1 MHAARVL
8 GFVLVGML
16 IIDTGWAVASSG
28 AGWLATG
35 TVMKTDANTVYFLGH
50 DNVVYTI
57 DTTSARILSNAGGL
71 SVRPRAGDQV
81 RIYGRLT
88 RSGDVRAS
96 RVRVLSSAAGRSAF
110 VGNGPTKEVCIVVEK
125 ESDQAESEP
134 AVVPEAPCAPKLPN
148 PEAPSATWQG
158 KGLISDI
165 DYVGHQVKIQTSDG
179 SFTVDVDGATMV
191 RGTVRVGLSRLNQ
204 GDAIWVAGNE
214 VAPYVIAAQMI
225 RVLRSG
231 SEAMNAVPM
240 MPTSVVG
247 VIQQIDYPSRTFKM
261 SGRVTVAVVSC
272 DDNTVIQFMQTKQT
286 FLDLKPGTRINM
298 SGYGNLTSGYA
309 AQHIQIIAVSP

>member
-16 IIDTGWAVASSG
+16 IIDTGWAGASSG

-35 TVMKTDANTVYFLGH
+35 TIMKIDASTVYFLGR
-50 DNVVYTI
+50 DNAVYRV
-57 DTTSARILSNAGGL
+57 DASSAKVLSNTGATG
-71 SVRPRAGDQV
+71 VQPRAGDQV
-81 RIYGRLT
+81 RVFGRLT
-88 RSGDVRAS
+88 GSSDVKAS
-96 RVRVLSSAAGRSAF
+96 RIRVLSSAVVRSAST
-110 VGNGPTKEVCIVVEK
+110 GNGPQREVRIVVEK
-125 ESDQAESEP
+125 DADQVESEP
-134 AVVPEAPCAPKLPN
+134 AQPPTCPVTTPLPEGPAMN
-148 PEAPSATWQG
+148 WQG

-179 SFTVDVDGATMV
+179 SFTVNVDSATMI

-214 VAPYVIAAQMI
+214 VAPYVVEARMV
-225 RVLRSG
+225 RVLRTG

-272 DDNTVIQFMQTKQT
+272 DDNTVIQFVQIKKT